1 MLNPIYNYLCDNI
14 SSLVIYLQTIKT
26 MKVTTEAAILG
37 VGFMILAYQIVLLRL
52 RDDKILAECKADY
65 KFLHTEI
72 DLLRETS
79 AAATES
85 RNLNESPFTCSD
97 NWCKAT
103 SRKYFLFPKGVV
115 IGTSNREC
123 DYGNSILSVDRDG
136 SNCPSGDGSVTFGVK
151 SEATQ
156 EFASVTGG
164 YNNTA
169 SAPYASVTGGSS
181 NDAMGRHSSVS
192 GGHSSKATQEFASVT
207 GGYNNTASAP
217 YASVTGG
224 SNNDAMGRYSSV
236 SGGHSNVAFGID
248 SSVSGGVSNNAR
260 NKYTSVSGGDSNHAV
275 GISSSV
281 AGGYYNDA
289 SGSGATVN
297 GGSQNKADGR
307 YSTVSGGLRNCKQ
320 RSNVFSVDIHE
331 TRCSS
336 DGGSLMVGVDDEY
349 RR

>member
-1 MLNPIYNYLCDNI
+1 
-14 SSLVIYLQTIKT
+14 

-169 SAPYASVTGGSS
+169 SAPYASVTGGS
-181 NDAMGRHSSVS
+181 
-192 GGHSSKATQEFASVT
+192 
-207 GGYNNTASAP
+207 
-217 YASVTGG
+217 
-224 SNNDAMGRYSSV
+224 NNDAMGRYSSV